1 LARVRHPNLVQFLGA
16 VRQQPSLM
24 LVTEYLAGG
33 DLHELLTKEKILPAP
48 LAVKY
53 SLEIARGMCYLHN
66 GLNAI
71 IHGDLNP

>member
-1 LARVRHPNLVQFLGA
+1 MRHPNLVQFLGA
-16 VRQQPSLM
+16 VRLQPSLM

-53 SLEIARGMCYLHN
+53 SLEIARVMCYLHN

-71 IHGDLNP
+71 SHGDLNP